1 MIISLD
7 YILESNSF
15 DILALGETNL
25 DYSIDS
31 GKSKKKTIQT
41 QAIQIQIQ
49 TQTQVLT
56 FLLDANLKNLHSE
69 AVAQRCSVK
78 KVL

>member
-41 QAIQIQIQ
+41 QAIQIQ
-49 TQTQVLT
+49 TQTQVFS